1 VESFFLNFSRQ
12 ADFESGE
19 AVWHRASA
27 VLKRKPAIF
36 PCYQKL
42 QTLMRITLIAM
53 AVATHPL
60 HGQPQDGGRGGGEVF
75 ALSGVAAGGLG
86 TRAVLGGGAG
96 TNISRYIMAL
106 AEASVIPLNNQT
118 LLPLLPNGAVSA
130 RGSDLFDFNVALQVQ
145 VPIRRWAPYGTM
157 GAAVLMN
164 PYTAGIPGPSGT
176 IAYVGERHSKFGLE
190 YGVGCRYYVRDNWGV
205 RAEYRYTS
213 STRNF
218 NRVLGGVFYRFEGVG
233 LFTMLPALGR
243 QLRR

>member
-1 VESFFLNFSRQ
+1 VESFFFKSFLRR

-19 AVWHRASA
+19 ALWHRGSA
-27 VLKRKPAIF
+27 VLKRKPGGF
-36 PCYQKL
+36 PPYQKL
-42 QTLMRITLIAM
+42 PALVRITVIAM

-60 HGQPQDGGRGGGEVF
+60 HGQPQDDGRGGGEVF

-118 LLPLLPNGAVSA
+118 LLPNGAVSV

-145 VPIRRWAPYGTM
+145 VPIKRWAPYGMIGT
-157 GAAVLMN
+157 AVLMN
-164 PYTAGIPGPSGT
+164 PYTAGIPGPAGT

-190 YGVGCRYYVRDNWGV
+190 YGLGCRYYVRDNWGV

-233 LFTMLPALGR
+233 LFTLLPALGR